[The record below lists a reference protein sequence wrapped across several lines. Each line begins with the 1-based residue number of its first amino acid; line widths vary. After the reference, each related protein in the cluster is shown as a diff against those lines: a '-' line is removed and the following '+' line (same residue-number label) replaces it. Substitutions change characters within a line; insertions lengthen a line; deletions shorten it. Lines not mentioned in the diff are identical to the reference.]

1 MGEKYKSVLEM
12 VKKIS
17 TDDSYKELVANQIKG
32 RLLAKF
38 LFYLRCEHG
47 LSQKELAEKIACS
60 QSRISKIEHS
70 LDKDLTI
77 QDLLDYGKVLNLQLE
92 IGYRHP
98 SAKIVDL
105 IKYHAFKIKAYFNEL
120 NTLAKDDEALNQS
133 IKKFHLEAFFNI
145 GKIIWDSL
153 AKLDF
158 KQKAQK
164 RDASIIHISAPLEK
178 EKLEHLTGQNK
189 SENLQSRE
197 TTSV

>member
-12 VKKIS
+12 VKDIS
-17 TDDSYKELVANQIKG
+17 SDDSYKELIANKIKG
-32 RLLAKF
+32 RALAKF

-47 LSQKELAEKIACS
+47 LSQKELAERIGCT

-77 QDLLDYGKVLNLQLE
+77 QNLLDYAKVLNLQLE

-98 SAKIVDL
+98 SVKIVDL
-105 IKYHAFKIKAYFNEL
+105 IKYHAFKIKVYLNEL
-120 NTLAKDDEALNQS
+120 NTLAKDDDALQQS

-153 AKLDF
+153 SKIDF
-158 KQKAQK
+158 KQKVQK
-164 RDASIIHISAPLEK
+164 RETDTIHISVPLEK
-178 EKLEHLTGQNK
+178 GTLERITEQNK
-189 SENLQSRE
+189 NTNLQLR
-197 TTSV
+197 